1 MDPDD
6 HAMLLTMATKMAALS
21 GYDVGQSSSGE
32 VHVGNQVDWMYAT
45 YRIMSFTVEMGDAFH
60 MPDEAIPT
68 ETGRN
73 MEAAY
78 YATEQAAMLEKAD
91 DDRAPTLLPD
101 TAMCM
106 TPP

>member
-1 MDPDD
+1 MPL
-6 HAMLLTMATKMAALS
+6 AMPAMATAALIPTIVLVFTAEIW
-21 GYDVGQSSSGE
+21 DV
-32 VHVGNQVDWMYAT
+32 
-45 YRIMSFTVEMGDAFH
+45 AFH

-78 YATEQAAMLEKAD
+78 YAIEQAAMLEKAD